1 MFVSIKHHGMQW
13 SIRNVSLQDILPL
26 RALFLQENNFQI
38 RYDARHRRGWTDSYL
53 ISQNDHPVGYG
64 SIAGKKE
71 HADRDSL
78 FEFYLLPP
86 YRHQASPIFSDLIQL
101 TQVTEIT
108 CQTNDTFLCSLT
120 YQFTGNIQAEAYL
133 FSDHHVTNYQ
143 LADTAFRKRTDD
155 EVIPGYQPDQMGS
168 YILLQEQE
176 IVATGDFYLHYN
188 PPFADLWMEV
198 KESHR
203 RKGIGTY
210 LLQELKKEC
219 YLAGRVPAARCNID
233 NMASKACL
241 LKAGLQL
248 AGCMI
253 SGEVKK

>member
-1 MFVSIKHHGMQW
+1 MQW
-13 SIRNVSLQDILPL
+13 TIRKVELQDILPL

-53 ISQNDHPVGYG
+53 ISINNRPAGYG

-71 HADRDSL
+71 HTDRDSL
-78 FEFYLLPP
+78 FEFYLIPP
-86 YRHQASPIFSDLIQL
+86 YRQLAAPICSDLIRL
-101 TQVTEIT
+101 AAVTDIT
-108 CQTNDTFLCSLT
+108 CQTNDLFLCSLT
-120 YQFTGNIQAEAYL
+120 YQFTKNIQAEAYL
-133 FSDHHVTNYQ
+133 FSDHHVTHFH
-143 LADTAFRKRTDD
+143 LPDTTFRKRTDA

-168 YILLQEQE
+168 YILIQEQE

-203 RKGIGTY
+203 RKGIGSC

-233 NMASKACL
+233 NAASKASL
-241 LKAGLQL
+241 LKAGLQVV
-248 AGCMI
+248 GSMI
-253 SGEVKK
+253 SGDVM